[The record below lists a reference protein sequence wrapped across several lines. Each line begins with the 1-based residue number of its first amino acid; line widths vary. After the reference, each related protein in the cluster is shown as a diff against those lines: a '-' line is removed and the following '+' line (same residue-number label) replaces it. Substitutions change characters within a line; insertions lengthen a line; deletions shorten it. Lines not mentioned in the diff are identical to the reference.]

1 MPWRLG
7 MPVSPIESLAWLSAQ
22 AGPSLSIQSELG
34 RASPAAY
41 SDRTH
46 ARHGRDL
53 RQLPRAKR
61 HRAAQEAERRQTA
74 AHAAVCHDAG
84 NSAVIWVFVGGVG

>member
-7 MPVSPIESLAWLSAQ
+7 MPVSPIESLAWLSAP
-22 AGPSLSIQSELG
+22 G
-34 RASPAAY
+34 
-41 SDRTH
+41 
-46 ARHGRDL
+46 
-53 RQLPRAKR
+53 RAKR
-61 HRAAQEAERRQTA
+61 IDSVRARTGAPPPIQTEPTPATAAISGSSPAPSDIGPPKKAQRRQTA